1 MGREFSLETIPPFM
15 HASELGMGVGSG
27 AGPSVSQVPLSTTL
41 CVCVCFEATVILNMK
56 IKSKFALQM
65 VN

>member
-1 MGREFSLETIPPFM
+1 M
-15 HASELGMGVGSG
+15 GSG